1 MLSHRDC
8 PEDAL
13 AQRGV
18 SIVYL
23 DDHILFI
30 FVDGLLMVV
39 VVMVV
44 NLGRSVLLARR
55 RGGLTGKCTTTAN
68 GIVHGCCIT
77 EVATTAWG

>member
-18 SIVYL
+18 AIVHL

-39 VVMVV
+39 VVMMVD
-44 NLGRSVLLARR
+44 LGRSVLLARR
-55 RGGLTGKCTTTAN
+55 RGGLTSTAN
-68 GIVHGCCIT
+68 GIAHACCIT
-77 EVATTAWG
+77 EVATTARGC